1 MITDQT
7 APTQTAIVLGP
18 AEGRRYPLGRMTSIF
33 KSDGEET
40 SGRYSISEWWLE
52 PYTRGPGKHVH
63 DHNDDIFYVIEG
75 RVAFLVGDQWID
87 AAKGSFVR
95 VPAGMP
101 HDFENQSPDRA
112 GVLNIYIPG
121 GFEDDMPAIV
131 NWFRDNPAD

>member
-1 MITDQT
+1 MTPEQT
-7 APTQTAIVLGP
+7 PIVLGP
-18 AEGRRYPLGRMTSIF
+18 AEGRRYAMGRMTSIF

-52 PYTRGPGKHVH
+52 PYTRGPGPHVH
-63 DHNDDIFYVIEG
+63 DGNEDIFYVIEG
-75 RVAFLVGDQWID
+75 HVNFLIGEQWID

-95 VPAGMP
+95 VPAGVI

-131 NWFRDNPAD
+131 DWFQKNPVD

>member
-1 MITDQT
+1 MITE
-7 APTQTAIVLGP
+7 QTAIVLGP
-18 AEGRRYPLGRMTSIF
+18 GEGRRYPLGRMTSIF

-63 DHNDDIFYVIEG
+63 SDNEDIFYVIEG

-95 VPAGMP
+95 VPAGVI

-121 GFEDDMPAIV
+121 GFEDDMPGIV
-131 NWFRDNPAD
+131 DWFQKNPVD